1 MNDILSTEG
10 TSVPLYEN
18 KSFCI
23 LLAVAFVLALISS
36 VIFWNTYV
44 VERGGEQSLEGVLE
58 AQPIKQTENDPA
70 IPGEAPLPERVLT
83 GALMFLGTDAS
94 FIRISVK
101 DEGIYS
107 VALTPETKITIN
119 GTDTDIK
126 SLKPMSPVS
135 VTAFV
140 LPDTEPYD
148 FSAKSVAGG
157 VSPVADATV
166 SSTSVPVTSAE
177 TESGSNTISTPSVST
192 TSQKQSMEEKLKIL
206 ITESSEQGMFVR

>member
-44 VERGGEQSLEGVLE
+44 VERGGEQSLEGVPE

-70 IPGEAPLPERVLT
+70 IPEEVPLPERVLT

-101 DEGIYS
+101 DEGMYS

-119 GTDTDIK
+119 GTDTDIE
-126 SLKPMSPVS
+126 SLKPMSPIS

-140 LPDTEPYD
+140 LPDTEPHD
-148 FSAKSVAGG
+148 FSAKSIIGG

-166 SSTSVPVTSAE
+166 SSTSVPETSTE
-177 TESGSNTISTPSVST
+177 TEAGSNTISTPSVST
-192 TSQKQSMEEKLKIL
+192 TSQKQSMEEKLKVL

>member
-1 MNDILSTEG
+1 MNNNLSTEG

-70 IPGEAPLPERVLT
+70 IPEESPLSERVLT
-83 GALMFLGTDAS
+83 GVLMFLGTDAS

-126 SLKPMSPVS
+126 SLKPMSLIS

-148 FSAKSVAGG
+148 FSAQSIIGG
-157 VSPVADATV
+157 VSPVVDATV
-166 SSTSVPVTSAE
+166 SSTSVPVTSME
-177 TESGSNTISTPSVST
+177 TEVGSNTISKSPVST
-192 TSQKQSMEEKLKIL
+192 TSQKQSMEEKLKVL
-206 ITESSEQGMFVR
+206 IKESSEQGMFVR

>member
-44 VERGGEQSLEGVLE
+44 VERGGEQSLEGVPE
-58 AQPIKQTENDPA
+58 AQPIKHTENDPA
-70 IPGEAPLPERVLT
+70 IPEEVPLPERVLT

-101 DEGIYS
+101 DEGMYS

-119 GTDTDIK
+119 GTDTDIE
-126 SLKPMSPVS
+126 SLKPMSPIS

-140 LPDTEPYD
+140 LPDTEPHD
-148 FSAKSVAGG
+148 FSAKSIIGG

-166 SSTSVPVTSAE
+166 SSTSVPETSTE
-177 TESGSNTISTPSVST
+177 TEAGSNTISTPSVST
-192 TSQKQSMEEKLKIL
+192 TSQKQSMEEKLKVL